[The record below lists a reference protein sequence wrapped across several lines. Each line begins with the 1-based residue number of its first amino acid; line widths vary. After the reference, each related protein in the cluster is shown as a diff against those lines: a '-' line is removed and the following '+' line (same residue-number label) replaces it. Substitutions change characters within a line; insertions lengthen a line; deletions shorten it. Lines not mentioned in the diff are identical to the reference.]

1 MVEAPGIESSRRR
14 TRTFRERTR
23 GAAKSAIR
31 RGLASRTLAERG
43 RRGGVRGDGLH
54 HVHQAGSQAG
64 AVDAAG
70 PFVRRRRA
78 NPEDAACGPG
88 TAYVQ
93 CTGEDDRFGAG
104 GTAGTTRA
112 QGQVDSRRREGRRV
126 ALGLGAK
133 AARRPRRRRA
143 RGRRAG
149 GAIRRRHRGCAPG
162 GRVAARFRPAR
173 SRPRGQG
180 DTLDRGVIIA
190 DTDALIDLLEG
201 EGAHARVAA
210 LLRSGRLATTAVTVF
225 EVWRGLERDD
235 ARDKV
240 RRVLRG
246 VRIYPLNDIAARR
259 AGEVHRET
267 RDTPIGERDT
277 LIAGV
282 CLAVGRPILTA
293 NVRHFRRVPGLQ
305 VIAAR

>member
-1 MVEAPGIESSRRR
+1 M
-14 TRTFRERTR
+14 
-23 GAAKSAIR
+23 
-31 RGLASRTLAERG
+31 
-43 RRGGVRGDGLH
+43 
-54 HVHQAGSQAG
+54 
-64 AVDAAG
+64 
-70 PFVRRRRA
+70 
-78 NPEDAACGPG
+78 
-88 TAYVQ
+88 
-93 CTGEDDRFGAG
+93 
-104 GTAGTTRA
+104 
-112 QGQVDSRRREGRRV
+112 
-126 ALGLGAK
+126 
-133 AARRPRRRRA
+133 
-143 RGRRAG
+143 
-149 GAIRRRHRGCAPG
+149 
-162 GRVAARFRPAR
+162 
-173 SRPRGQG
+173 
-180 DTLDRGVIIA
+180 IIA